1 MMWSPCLP
9 CSQVMCRHHSRSHP
23 HNRQAPLAVIA
34 ILAATWTVKL
44 RRACPL
50 CPMWMVMSRQAR
62 TMPAP
67 RLSVMLAMPLTVM
80 TPPPPT
86 TEAVPATSPTAA
98 VAATKALPR
107 RLRMRH
113 PNRYR
118 TSQQGMGQP
127 WRATQRWVRQLDL
140 PQPRAR
146 PSPDDA
152 SAEPRPPLPQPRL
165 VVASH
170 PGAGSGTAHS
180 NHPRC
185 LVSTWLKSWPAS
197 CPPRHSGLRP
207 STAPPLAPSRVRLR

>member
-1 MMWSPCLP
+1 MGMWSPCLP
-9 CSQVMCRHHSRSHP
+9 CSQVMCRHRSRSHP
-23 HNRQAPLAVIA
+23 HNRQAPLAVIV

-67 RLSVMLAMPLTVM
+67 RLSVTLVTPLTVM

-107 RLRMRH
+107 RQRMRH

-118 TSQQGMGQP
+118 TSQQRMGQL
-127 WRATQRWVRQLDL
+127 WQAMRRWMRQLGF
-140 PQPRAR
+140 PQQRVR
-146 PSPDDA
+146 PSPNDA
-152 SAEPRPPLPQPRL
+152 SAGPQPPLPQPRL

-170 PGAGSGTAHS
+170 PGAGSGTAHTR
-180 NHPRC
+180 HPRC
-185 LVSTWLKSWPAS
+185 LVSTWLKS
-197 CPPRHSGLRP
+197 
-207 STAPPLAPSRVRLR
+207 